1 MLKIPRFS
9 RFGLIHCRRFSSEP
23 SPSDGYRFEPPGTQ
37 FREDR
42 IPKQSDVVVIGGGI
56 IGWSV
61 AFWIR
66 YLAKTTVT
74 VIERDPTLSRA
85 SSLLGLGNVRT
96 QFSEAENIQMAL
108 FTAEFLRDIE
118 EQLSVTDDSLP
129 DINFNPHGNLILAD
143 DKNVSQM
150 KENYQLQA
158 ALEVPNRL
166 MVPEEVEKRWPWINT
181 TDISLASYGDRN
193 EGWFDPWLLVRAV
206 RNKAH
211 TFGANYVVGEVNG
224 FTFYRSLTRT
234 TFQDRPLRAP
244 LDAPKLNE
252 VVVRT
257 PLGDVEKIAF
267 HLVVN
272 CAGAWSGDILNMAI
286 ANIQEDVM
294 PLPLEKRKHNIFIV
308 RPDYSQSSAAF
319 PGIDCPIL
327 LDSSGLMLQRQGLTG
342 DFAVCMNPSM
352 PREGK
357 PANSENLEVDYSE
370 YHEHIQPLLAKRIP
384 SMATSHIQSAW
395 ACFNDY
401 NPVDQSLIVGQH
413 PYLYNMIMATG
424 ASGLGIQHAIP
435 IGRAVAELVHYKHYK
450 SIDLTRFSFDRFYLK
465 APFAEK
471 SVF

>member
-1 MLKIPRFS
+1 MLRVPRLG
-9 RFGLIHCRRFSSEP
+9 RYGHMLCRRLSVETP
-23 SPSDGYRFEPPGTQ
+23 QPDHYKFERPGGQ
-37 FREDR
+37 EDR

-85 SSLLGLGNVRT
+85 SSLLGLGNIRT

-118 EQLSVTDDSLP
+118 EQLSVIDDDLP

-143 DKNVSQM
+143 TKNVNQM
-150 KENYQLQA
+150 NRNYQ
-158 ALEVPNRL
+158 ALKVPNRL
-166 MVPEEVEKRWPWINT
+166 MTPEEVEKRWPWINT
-181 TDISLASYGDRN
+181 TGVPLASYGDRN
-193 EGWFDPWLLVRAV
+193 EGWFDPWLLVRRL

-211 TFGANYVVGEVNG
+211 TFGANYVVGEVEEFSFFN
-224 FTFYRSLTRT
+224 SLTHT

-244 LDAPKLNE
+244 LDAPRLSE
-252 VVVRT
+252 VAIRIPT
-257 PLGDVEKIAF
+257 GDLEKIAF
-267 HLVVN
+267 HLVIN
-272 CAGAWSGDILNMAI
+272 CAGAWSGDVLKMAM
-286 ANIQEDVM
+286 ANVNEEVL

-308 RPDYSQSSAAF
+308 RPDYSQSSESF

-327 LDSSGLMLQRQGLTG
+327 LDSTGLMLQRQGLTG

-357 PANSENLEVDYSE
+357 PVDSENLEVDYSE

-384 SMATSHIQSAW
+384 SMATSHIQTAW

-465 APFAEK
+465 TPFAEK